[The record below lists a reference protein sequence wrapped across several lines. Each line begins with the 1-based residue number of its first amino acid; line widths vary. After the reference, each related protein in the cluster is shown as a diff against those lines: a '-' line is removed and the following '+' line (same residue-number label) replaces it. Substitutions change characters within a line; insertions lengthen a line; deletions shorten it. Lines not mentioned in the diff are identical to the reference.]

1 MIFYNYFQRVK
12 HLVPNK
18 LSRVDTIDSTKF
30 CSLRQLLITYYVFK
44 NHIRILLGIYFS
56 NIDDTNTVCTA
67 YKKLVACK
75 NTKNYT
81 LLLYSYN
88 IM

>member
-1 MIFYNYFQRVK
+1 MIFYNYFQQVK
-12 HLVPNK
+12 HLIPNK
-18 LSRVDTIDSTKF
+18 LSTVDFTKF

-44 NHIRILLGIYFS
+44 NHIRILLGIYTLAKLMIQIQF
-56 NIDDTNTVCTA
+56 VLTA
-67 YKKLVACK
+67 YKKLVICK

-81 LLLYSYN
+81 SLLYSYN